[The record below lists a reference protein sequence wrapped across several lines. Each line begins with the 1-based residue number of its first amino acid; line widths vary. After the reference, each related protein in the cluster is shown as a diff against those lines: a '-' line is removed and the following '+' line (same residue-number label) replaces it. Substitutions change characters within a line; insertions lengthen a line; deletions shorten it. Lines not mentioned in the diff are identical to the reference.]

1 MNLAAV
7 PELDRRFGIPGVA
20 RVVEGYGGLAKVAIT
35 SPAAAG
41 EMYLHGAHVTSW
53 QPRDAQEVLFV
64 SSQSRWE
71 DGRAIR
77 GGIPICFPW
86 FADKADDPS
95 APAHGFVRTKAWRLE
110 SIVRNGDAV
119 TIVMSTQSDAGT
131 KKWWPADFHLG
142 LCATFGFELQLELVV
157 TNTGSTELR
166 FEEAL
171 HSYFRV
177 RQIEKVRL
185 HGLDKVPY
193 LDKTDLNRERTQ
205 DGAVAFVSE
214 TDRVYLNT
222 QDPIDVEDASLN
234 RHIHIVK
241 TNSFTTVLWNP
252 WVQKARNMSDF
263 GDDEWMRMVCVE
275 TSNVSDFA
283 VKLAPGQEHT
293 MRAIVRSSDLNRA

>member
-1 MNLAAV
+1 MDLAAV
-7 PELDRRFGIPGVA
+7 PELDRRFGIPGIA
-20 RVVEGYGGLAKVAIT
+20 RVVEGHGGLAKVAIT
-35 SPAAAG
+35 TPAAAG

-53 QPRDAQEVLFV
+53 QPRDAEEVLFV

-86 FADKADDPS
+86 FANKADDPS

-110 SIVRNGDAV
+110 SIARNGDAV
-119 TIVMSTQSDAGT
+119 TIAMSTQGDAGT
-131 KKWWPADFHLG
+131 KKWWPADFHL
-142 LCATFGFELQLELVV
+142 LLRATFGFELGLELVL
-157 TNTGSTELR
+157 TNTGPIELR

-177 RQIEKVRL
+177 GQIEKIRL
-185 HGLDKVPY
+185 QGLDKVPY
-193 LDKTDLNRERTQ
+193 LDKTDLNREKTQ
-205 DGAVAFVSE
+205 QGAVVIVSE

-222 QDPIDVEDASLN
+222 QQGIDLEDDSLN

-241 TNSFTTVLWNP
+241 ANSLTTVLWNP
-252 WVQKARNMSDF
+252 WMQKARDLSDF
-263 GDDEWMRMVCVE
+263 GDDEWRHMVCIE
-275 TSNVSDFA
+275 TSNVAEFA

-293 MRAIVRSSDLNRA
+293 MRAIARSSVR

>member
-1 MNLAAV
+1 MNLASV
-7 PELDRRFGIPGVA
+7 PQLDRRFGIPGIA
-20 RVVEGYGGLAKVAIT
+20 RVVEGHGGLAKVEIT
-35 SPAAAG
+35 TPAAAG

-53 QPRDAQEVLFV
+53 QPQGVEEVLFV

-86 FADKADDPS
+86 FANKADDPS
-95 APAHGFVRTKAWRLE
+95 APAHGFVRTKSWRLE
-110 SIVRNGDAV
+110 SIVQNGDAV
-119 TIVMSTQSDAGT
+119 TIAMSTQSDAGT
-131 KKWWPADFHLG
+131 KKWSPIDFHL
-142 LCATFGFELQLELVV
+142 LHRATFGLELQLELVV
-157 TNTGSTELR
+157 TNTGPTELR

-177 RQIEKVRL
+177 GQIEKVRL
-185 HGLDKVPY
+185 QGLDKVTY
-193 LDKTDLNRERTQ
+193 LDKTDLNREKTQ
-205 DGAVAFVSE
+205 HGAVAFGSE

-222 QDPIDVEDASLN
+222 RQTIDLEDDSFN

-241 TNSFTTVLWNP
+241 ANSLTTVVWNP
-252 WVQKARNMSDF
+252 WVQKARNLSDF
-263 GDDEWMRMVCVE
+263 GDDEWMYMVCVE

-293 MRAIVRSSDLNRA
+293 MRAIVRTSDR